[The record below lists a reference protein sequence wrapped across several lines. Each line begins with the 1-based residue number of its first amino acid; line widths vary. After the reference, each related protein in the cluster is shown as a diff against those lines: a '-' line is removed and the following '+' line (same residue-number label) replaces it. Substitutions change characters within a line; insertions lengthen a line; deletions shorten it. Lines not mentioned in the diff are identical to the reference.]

1 MTLTD
6 DLEWERT
13 CANSSIYPELRAY
26 LLDRALGRALTAL
39 NETERA
45 LNEHSG
51 LADLTGWLEDV
62 LNPDAKK

>member
-6 DLEWERT
+6 DLESLRAI
-13 CANSSIYPELRAY
+13 ANGSAHQELRAY

-45 LNEHSG
+45 LNENSG
-51 LADLTGWLEDV
+51 LVDLTGWLETV
-62 LNPDAKK
+62 LLLRD

>member
-13 CANSSIYPELRAY
+13 CANGSIYPELRAY
-26 LLDRALGRALTAL
+26 LLDDALGHALIAL

-45 LNEHSG
+45 LNENSG
-51 LADLTGWLEDV
+51 LVDLTGWLETV
-62 LNPDAKK
+62 LNITKGK